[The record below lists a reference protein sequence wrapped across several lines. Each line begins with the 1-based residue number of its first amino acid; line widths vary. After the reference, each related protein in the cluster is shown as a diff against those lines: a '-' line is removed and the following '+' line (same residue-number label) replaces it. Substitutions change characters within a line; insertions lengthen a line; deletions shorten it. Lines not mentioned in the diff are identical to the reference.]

1 MTDGVWSAEECIRH
15 TRTRLLA
22 GPMAERG
29 LRLSQGLDE
38 ALEDWDE
45 SGAEESNDDSDGGES
60 EIERRAEELRRLMP
74 Y

>member
-1 MTDGVWSAEECIRH
+1 MAFGVLRSVSATQEFD
-15 TRTRLLA
+15 LLA

>member
-1 MTDGVWSAEECIRH
+1 MYPPHKNSVCSRARWQNE
-15 TRTRLLA
+15 
-22 GPMAERG
+22 G

-45 SGAEESNDDSDGGES
+45 LGAEESNDDSDGGES
-60 EIERRAEELRRLMP
+60 EIERRAEESRRLMP

>member
-1 MTDGVWSAEECIRH
+1 MAFGVLRSVSATQEFG
-15 TRTRLLA
+15 LLA

-38 ALEDWDE
+38 APEDWDE